1 MRPFI
6 LLMKTS
12 FIQRILFFALFT
24 IQVSYSQKNIDPTPE
39 HIQLAKQLKEKFKK
53 QDIAIL
59 SSTEKVS
66 FSLNPA
72 GDNVVADL
80 ISSNELMN
88 ISQRTDIH
96 LHEGYDSQSEIT
108 EFTVKYRNGKNAK
121 FEIKDQIHNN
131 NEFFYNDYRIK
142 HVAVDFPVQGYSY
155 SYDVHKKYNDAKY
168 FTVLYFNSEYP
179 TLKKNIEI
187 TVPDWLELEIK
198 EFNFAGSQITVNK
211 KADQKNRCSVYT
223 FTAENLPE
231 MSNEESCPGPS
242 YLYPHILV
250 IPKSFTKNNKKT
262 TLFNNTADL
271 YKWYKSLVNS
281 IDEKPSE
288 LKDKVNEL
296 TKGAKNDD
304 EKIKNI
310 YYWVQDNIRYIAFE
324 DGLAGFRPD
333 ASQNVFKKRYG
344 DCKGMANLI
353 RQMLRE
359 AGFDA
364 RLTWIGTKHIAYD
377 YSIPSLV
384 VDNHM
389 ICTLFK
395 DGKKYY
401 LDGTEKFN
409 SLGEYAERI
418 QGKQVMIEDGENYI
432 IEQVPVA
439 LPASNKETYS
449 AVLAIDGESLSGS
462 VDCTMKGESRASFL
476 YGYNNIQNDRKENAL
491 QKFLT
496 GRNDNLAVSNIKTSD
511 LTNRDATLTVH
522 YDALIKNKVSVFD
535 NEMYIDLDYMEEFSG
550 LNFKE
555 RVYDYEMGY
564 KQDYETSVVL
574 QIPQGYK
581 VAKLPQGM
589 RSEHGGYSV
598 ALNYEQKGNTIIYTK
613 KFIFANGAIK
623 NSEFTK
629 WNETHGQL
637 KKMYKEQITL
647 IKN

>member
-1 MRPFI
+1 
-6 LLMKTS
+6 MKTGII
-12 FIQRILFFALFT
+12 FRLLCFALVAT
-24 IQVSYSQKNIDPTPE
+24 QLSHAQKNIDPTPE
-39 HIQLAKQLKEKFKK
+39 HIQLAKNLKEKYKK

-59 SSTEKVS
+59 SSTEKINFDV
-66 FSLNPA
+66 NAA
-72 GDNVVADL
+72 GDNVVADIKSNHEL
-80 ISSNELMN
+80 IN
-88 ISQRTDIH
+88 ISQRADIY
-96 LHEGYDSQSEIT
+96 LHAGYDSQSEIKQ
-108 EFTVKYRNGKNAK
+108 FVVKYRNGKNTK
-121 FEIKDQIHNN
+121 FQIKDQIHDTD
-131 NEFFYNDYRIK
+131 ELFYNDYRIK

-155 SYDVHKKYNDAKY
+155 SYEVHKKYHDVKY
-168 FTVLYFNSEYP
+168 FTVMYFNGEYP
-179 TLKKNIEI
+179 VLKKSIEI
-187 TVPDWLELEIK
+187 SVPDWLEVEIK
-198 EFNFAGSQITVNK
+198 EFNFEGSQIKVNK
-211 KADQKNRCSVYT
+211 TADPKNRCTVYT

-231 MSNEESCPGPS
+231 MVNEDSCPGPS

-250 IPKSFTKNNKKT
+250 IAKSFTKNNKKT

-401 LDGTEKFN
+401 LDGTEKYN
-409 SLGEYAERI
+409 SFGEYAERI
-418 QGKQVMIEDGENYI
+418 QGKQVMIEDGENFI
-432 IEQVPVA
+432 IEKVPVA
-439 LPASNKETYS
+439 PPAANKEVYK
-449 AVLAIDGESLSGS
+449 AVLSVNGENLSGN
-462 VDCTMKGESRASFL
+462 VNCAMKGESRASFL
-476 YGYNNIQNDRKENAL
+476 YGYSNIQNHRKENAI
-491 QKFLT
+491 QRYLT
-496 GRNDNLAVSNIKTSD
+496 RGNDNLSVNNVKTSD
-511 LTNRDATLTVH
+511 LTNRDATLTVD
-522 YDALIKNKVSVFD
+522 YDVLIKNKVSVFD
-535 NEMYIDLDYMEEFSG
+535 NEMYIDLDYMEEFAG

-555 RVYDYEMGY
+555 RVYDYELNY
-564 KQDYETSVVL
+564 KRDYETSIVL
-574 QIPQGYK
+574 QIPDGYK
-581 VAKLPQGM
+581 VAKLPSGITSQ
-589 RSEHGGYSV
+589 HGGYSV
-598 ALNYEQKGNTIIYTK
+598 ALTYEQKGNTVIYTK
-613 KFIFANGAIK
+613 KFIFANGIIK
-623 NSEFTK
+623 NNEFAN
-629 WNETHGQL
+629 WNETHSLL